1 MTIVRTM
8 APPTLEEALELLS
21 HNGWYGGRSREFQT
35 AIAGIARLRVYATG
49 EPLYLF
55 GDAPNGVFGLVRGAL
70 DISLPRSDGLELTA
84 HRANPGYWVGDLA
97 LFANQTRLMSIRAAE
112 PSCVVYLPAE
122 PLRRLLR
129 EKPKFY
135 EDFYAL
141 SHRGT
146 ALALRVLAD
155 LTTSPSEAR
164 VGLRLLLDAE
174 TQLEPGGWFH
184 ITQDRLAPMV
194 ALSVPSLRRIL
205 HKMEKSGLI
214 EASYGRIRIL
224 DRNRLLRLCHDTT
237 QLQGPARHGDM
248 NAQHAFTEA
257 RSEDPHAV
265 T

>member
-1 MTIVRTM
+1 M
-8 APPTLEEALELLS
+8 APPTLEEALKLLS
-21 HNGWYGGRSREFQT
+21 QHGWYGGRSHEFQT
-35 AIAGIARLRVYATG
+35 AIAGIARLRDYATG

-129 EKPKFY
+129 AKPKFY

-174 TQLEPGGWFH
+174 TQLDPGGWFN

-205 HKMEKSGLI
+205 HKMEASGLI
-214 EASYGRIRIL
+214 ETHYARVRVL
-224 DRNRLLRLCHDTT
+224 DRNRLLKLCHDTT
-237 QLQGPARHGDM
+237 QLQGSAGYADRHTRRPAADVH
-248 NAQHAFTEA
+248 
-257 RSEDPHAV
+257 SEDPLAA